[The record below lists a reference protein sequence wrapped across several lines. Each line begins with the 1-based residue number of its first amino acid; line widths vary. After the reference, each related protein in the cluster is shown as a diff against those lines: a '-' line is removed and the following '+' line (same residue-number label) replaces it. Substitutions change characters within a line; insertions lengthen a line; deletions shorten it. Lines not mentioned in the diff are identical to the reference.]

1 MLTAKPHI
9 LPVIFAPKDTVPDDR
24 LEALLMWQ
32 MGTSQMWYRERV
44 GQTFV
49 FVPPVLVIGKKE
61 GNFYN
66 GTIPVK
72 NDWGGYFQTA
82 IGAELRDRGIV
93 PWCDPNV
100 IIYVYVNYRHSPN
113 QGVGVYGSQ
122 WWCTSGDAGRAMDDL
137 WMIKAMLGE
146 QSMDKLATSG
156 RCIHELGHCFGLP
169 ELRYEDHPAEIV
181 EGSIMG
187 ANWNYDKHGG
197 SWKDTDGLHDFEK
210 ATLRQSKW
218 FWL

>member
-1 MLTAKPHI
+1 MMLTAKPHV

-32 MGTSQMWYRERV
+32 MGASQSWYRERV
-44 GQTFV
+44 GQTFL
-49 FVPPVLVIGKKE
+49 FVPPVLVIGQEK
-61 GNFYN
+61 GNAYN
-66 GTIPVK
+66 GPNPTG
-72 NDWGGYFQTA
+72 WSGYFQTK
-82 IGAELRDRGIV
+82 IGQELRDREIV

-100 IIYVYVNYRHSPN
+100 IIYVYVNYRHHSG
-113 QGVGVYGSQ
+113 QSVGVYGSQ
-122 WWCTSGDAGRAMDDL
+122 WWCTAGDAGRAMDDV
-137 WMIKAMLGE
+137 WMIKAMLGQ
-146 QSMDKLATSG
+146 QSMDKLATPR

-169 ELRYEDHPAEIV
+169 DLHYGDHPRDVV

-187 ANWNYDKHGG
+187 ANWRYDRHGG
-197 SWKDTDGLHDFEK
+197 AWKDTDGLHDSEK

>member
-9 LPVIFAPKDTVPDDR
+9 LPVLFAPRDTVPDDR

-32 MGTSQMWYRERV
+32 MGTSQTWYRERV

-49 FVPPVLVIGKKE
+49 FVPPVLVIGRE
-61 GNFYN
+61 RGGAYN
-66 GTIPVK
+66 SSPSS
-72 NDWGGYFQTA
+72 WGGYFQTA
-82 IGAELRDRGIV
+82 IGAELRDREIV

-100 IIYVYVNYRHSPN
+100 IIYVYVNSRHYPN
-113 QGVGVYGSQ
+113 QVVGVYGSQ
-122 WWCTSGDAGRAMDDL
+122 WWCTSGDAGRAMDDI
-137 WMIKAMLGE
+137 WMLNAMLGQ
-146 QSMDKLATSG
+146 QSMDKLSTPG

-169 ELRYEDHPAEIV
+169 DLHYDNHAAEV
-181 EGSIMG
+181 VQGSIMG
-187 ANWNYDKHGG
+187 SPWKYDKYGG
-197 SWKDTDGLHDFEK
+197 SWMRTDGLHETEK